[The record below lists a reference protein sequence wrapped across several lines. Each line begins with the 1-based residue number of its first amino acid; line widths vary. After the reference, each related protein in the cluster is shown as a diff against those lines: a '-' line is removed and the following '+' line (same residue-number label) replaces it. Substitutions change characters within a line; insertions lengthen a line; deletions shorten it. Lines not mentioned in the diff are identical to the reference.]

1 MKKVYTFLFVCFIAI
16 QFIRPAKNNNSVIAS
31 HMISE
36 VAPLPD
42 NVNIIFKKAC
52 YDCHSNNTNYPW
64 YSYVQ
69 PVNFWL
75 TSHINDGKKHFNF
88 DEFATYNLRK
98 QYHKLEEVV
107 EMVKEEHMP
116 LSSYTFIH
124 KDANLT
130 SDERVMI
137 TSWAQSAMDSMKAHH
152 PIDSLI
158 KKKS

>member
-1 MKKVYTFLFVCFIAI
+1 MKKVYISLLIIFIGI
-16 QFIRPAKNNNSVIAS
+16 QFIRPAQNNNSVIAS
-31 HMISE
+31 HMISA

-42 NVNIIFKKAC
+42 NINAIFKKAC
-52 YDCHSNNTNYPW
+52 YDCHSNNTVYPW

-69 PVNFWL
+69 PAGLWL
-75 TSHINDGKKHFNF
+75 NSHVNDGKKHFNF

-124 KDANLT
+124 KDADLT
-130 SDERVMI
+130 IDDRIMI

>member
-1 MKKVYTFLFVCFIAI
+1 MKKVYISLLIIFIGI
-16 QFIRPAKNNNSVIAS
+16 QFIRTAQNNNSVIAS
-31 HMISE
+31 HMISA
-36 VAPLPD
+36 VATVPT
-42 NVNIIFKKAC
+42 NVNTIFKKAC
-52 YDCHSNNTNYPW
+52 NDCHSNNTNYPW

-107 EMVKEEHMP
+107 EMVKEKHMP

-124 KDANLT
+124 KDADLT
-130 SDERVMI
+130 SDDRIMI
-137 TSWAQSAMDSMKAHH
+137 TSWAQSVMDSMKAHH